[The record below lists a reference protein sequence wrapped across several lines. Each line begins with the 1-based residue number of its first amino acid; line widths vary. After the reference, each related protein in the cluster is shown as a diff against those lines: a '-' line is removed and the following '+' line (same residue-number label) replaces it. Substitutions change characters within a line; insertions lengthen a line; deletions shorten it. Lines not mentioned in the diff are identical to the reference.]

1 MDLHEANP
9 DISIKT
15 VNRWFKF
22 LRRILLLEYTW
33 NQRYTIG
40 IEGFEVKIDKE
51 KQIKE
56 NMVWVEFSFVNL
68 FGYRGS

>member
-51 KQIKE
+51 KTNKRKYGLSRVLLCE
-56 NMVWVEFSFVNL
+56 SVWL
-68 FGYRGS
+68 